1 MIVKKM
7 QSLLIK
13 MKTAFRVSSAKIE
26 KHLDEDSIVHH
37 ARKGMLGMEK
47 FAKKKVSSLS
57 IYPLW

>member
-37 ARKGMLGMEK
+37 AQKDTLEMGK
-47 FAKKKVSSLS
+47 FAKKKVSSLR
-57 IYPLW
+57 IDFL

>member
-37 ARKGMLGMEK
+37 AQKDMLEMGR
-47 FAKKKVSSLS
+47 FAKKKVSSLR
-57 IYPLW
+57 IDFL